1 MNELLRMDK
10 KRKKGYQDFRCF
22 CEKLRGGDM

>member
-10 KRKKGYQDFRCF
+10 KRKKRLPRFQML
-22 CEKLRGGDM
+22 LRKAQGGDM